1 MRLLIGLLFVFSI
14 LQAEGIEIHEIDE
27 YKSDIYYGNGI
38 MTTYDEA
45 KTSLDETLARSHCPQ
60 WECIV

>member
-1 MRLLIGLLFVFSI
+1 MRLLIGILLVFTI
-14 LQAEGIEIHEIDE
+14 LYAEGIEIHEIDE

-45 KTSLDETLARSHCPQ
+45 KHSLDKTLKPAILH
-60 WECIV
+60 EI